1 MVRPLTAVSLSMV
14 FGLTLAPTP
23 ATTSRQDP
31 RAATS
36 GFGQTLVP
44 DSVLLAGYKWRNIG
58 PDPGR
63 PSIARRSGRGHP
75 KAAYFGAGGGGLW
88 KTTDAA
94 DHVAPTTGGHLKA
107 ASACA

>member
-58 PDPGR
+58 PHRGG
-63 PSIARRSGRGHP
+63 SYIAVSGVRRHP
-75 KAAYFGAGGGGLW
+75 KDVEFGAVGGGLW
-88 KTTDAA
+88 KTNDAGGPW
-94 DHVAPTTGGHLKA
+94 AP
-107 ASACA
+107 S